1 MESKI
6 ETALKN
12 KAGRKLEDST
22 INLYLKQLRQLNDNK
37 PIINLKFLANP
48 DDIDKKIEKY
58 KPNTQ
63 RNKLIAIVSVLK
75 EMPSSKK
82 MLDLYFDKLLKLNQ
96 NITQNDNGDK
106 TEAQKENW
114 LDWKEV
120 EEVKLNLKN
129 EVDKIRNK
137 KNLTSEGYN
146 EILKY
151 LILSLYTDIPP
162 RRNKD
167 YQHMIVVD
175 KEPQELQKLNYL
187 ILKPKMTFL
196 FNDYKSIRTHGKQ
209 EFDIPPQLQ
218 DTIKLYLKH
227 KDKSSNIFLLDSNGN
242 PFKNVN
248 SLTYILN
255 KIFGKKIGS
264 SMLRHI
270 YLSGKYQDVS
280 KELKSDSKMMSHSIN
295 TAMTH
300 YVKN

>member
-6 ETALKN
+6 QNALKN
-12 KAGRKLEDST
+12 KVGRKLEEST

-37 PIINLKFLANP
+37 PITNLKFLANP
-48 DDIDKKIEKY
+48 EEIDKKIEKY

-63 RNKLIAIVSVLK
+63 RNKLIAIVSILK
-75 EMPSSKK
+75 EMPNSKK
-82 MLDLYFDKLLKLNQ
+82 LLDIYFDKLLKLNQ
-96 NITQNDNGDK
+96 NITQNDTGDK
-106 TEAQKENW
+106 TETQKENW

-120 EEVKLNLKN
+120 EEVKFNLKN
-129 EVDKIRNK
+129 EVDKFKSK

-146 EILKY
+146 DILKY

-175 KEPQELQKLNYL
+175 KEPKELQKLNYL

-280 KELKSDSKMMSHSIN
+280 KEQKDDSKKMAHTIGTQSMYIRN
-295 TAMTH
+295 
-300 YVKN
+300 